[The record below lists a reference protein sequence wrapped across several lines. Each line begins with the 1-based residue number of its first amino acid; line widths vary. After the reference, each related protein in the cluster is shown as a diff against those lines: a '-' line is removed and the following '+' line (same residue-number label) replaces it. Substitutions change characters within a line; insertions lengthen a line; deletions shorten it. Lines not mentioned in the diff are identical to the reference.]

1 MSILNILP
9 STICSKTEMI
19 HEFGV
24 RDCDRIAEQMG
35 NRLKHLC
42 RAGCISSSLYARK
55 DNLLECVKQNV
66 KCYIF

>member
-9 STICSKTEMI
+9 STICTNTEMI

-35 NRLKHLC
+35 NGLKHLC
-42 RAGCISSSLYARK
+42 ALVAFQAVYMLGRITCSSMLSK
-55 DNLLECVKQNV
+55 M
-66 KCYIF
+66 

>member
-9 STICSKTEMI
+9 STICTNTEMI

-35 NRLKHLC
+35 NGLKHLC
-42 RAGCISSSLYARK
+42 ALVAYAGE
-55 DNLLECVKQNV
+55 DNLLEYVKQNV
-66 KCYIF
+66 KCYIL